1 VHFTERGIRASGVS
15 GRYRGVPVQ
24 LAAAP
29 AGRGSPAQI
38 RIEGRLHA
46 AAAELLGE
54 ESLPGVQGQTDWAV
68 QLMLPGFQAKPVK
81 GAPLLELYVNSRLEG
96 VAVDL
101 PRPLGKAASDERSLS
116 LSLPIYESGKGAVRV
131 SYGDDVRALLGMAEE
146 GFDVRQLGLQL
157 GPGEPVLPRQGAII
171 QGRLEELDLGSWS
184 LPAASAE
191 TTAAARLEPLLVDV
205 DLGLVHVA
213 GQQFKD
219 TELRLRPAS
228 DGWSL
233 ILSGPDVAG
242 TVAIPAVPQQPIVAR
257 LERLR
262 LQFPD
267 MRSAPPGQ
275 SPGKADTGGL
285 PAMNIEVVDLILRD
299 QVMGRLDLVTRKTPA
314 GLSLEQ
320 AQLIGPLVEL
330 KATGGWDRERSR
342 SQLAVTMDSRNTG
355 RLLDALGY
363 ARAMRDGSLQGNLS
377 VEWDGYLTDFA
388 LAALSGSLDLSVRDG
403 QILKVEPGAGRLFG
417 LLSIGELPRRLSLD
431 FSDLFGKG
439 FAFDKIE
446 AHLQLADGNAYTR
459 EFYMEGPSARV
470 ELDGRIGRVARDYD
484 QRVIVTPNVSTAL
497 PAIGAVA
504 AGPVGAVAGFV
515 TQKLLQK
522 EINRLSRYRYRVAG
536 SWDAPQIEPLSVP
549 GAEAAAESS
558 VSAPPELAAP

>member
-1 VHFTERGIRASGVS
+1 
-15 GRYRGVPVQ
+15 
-24 LAAAP
+24 
-29 AGRGSPAQI
+29 
-38 RIEGRLHA
+38 
-46 AAAELLGE
+46 
-54 ESLPGVQGQTDWAV
+54 
-68 QLMLPGFQAKPVK
+68 
-81 GAPLLELYVNSRLEG
+81 
-96 VAVDL
+96 
-101 PRPLGKAASDERSLS
+101 
-116 LSLPIYESGKGAVRV
+116 
-131 SYGDDVRALLGMAEE
+131 
-146 GFDVRQLGLQL
+146 
-157 GPGEPVLPRQGAII
+157 
-171 QGRLEELDLGSWS
+171 
-184 LPAASAE
+184 
-191 TTAAARLEPLLVDV
+191 
-205 DLGLVHVA
+205 
-213 GQQFKD
+213 
-219 TELRLRPAS
+219 
-228 DGWSL
+228 
-233 ILSGPDVAG
+233 
-242 TVAIPAVPQQPIVAR
+242 VAIPAVPQQPIVAR

-262 LQFPD
+262 LQLPD

-330 KATGGWDRERSR
+330 KATGSWDRERSR

-363 ARAMRDGSLQGNLS
+363 ARAMRDGSLQGN
-377 VEWDGYLTDFA
+377 
-388 LAALSGSLDLSVRDG
+388 LSVRDG

-470 ELDGRIGRVARDYD
+470 ELDGRIGLVARDYD